1 MRPTVSPALRFLA
14 LVAGLPVAAT
24 IFSPLAT
31 EAFAIPPRT
40 ERVANRVAERR
51 YARMSIAEA
60 RVVRAEARV
69 AEIAPAVP
77 VPPPPRP
84 ATVRRMARAGVP
96 LGGPTPPAVA
106 LAAAPQP
113 PRSLAARQP
122 AAQPRAGSQAAIAP
136 AVPVPAAGA
145 PATAEKPATPPAAGE
160 IGAWTLD
167 PDQGVSPAA
176 AELAPD
182 GTLSVLAAGGDPAR
196 QQSQPPQEPA
206 ATPAASGPAVIQ
218 PPVELLPT
226 PAAK

>member
-1 MRPTVSPALRFLA
+1 MMRPTVSPALRFFA

-24 IFSPLAT
+24 IFSPLAS
-31 EAFAIPPRT
+31 EAFAIPPRG
-40 ERVANRVAERR
+40 ERVANRIAERR
-51 YARMSIAEA
+51 YARVSIAEA
-60 RVVRAEARV
+60 RVARAEARV

-96 LGGPTPPAVA
+96 LGGPMPPAVA
-106 LAAAPQP
+106 AAPAPQP
-113 PRSLAARQP
+113 PQSLAARPP
-122 AAQPRAGSQAAIAP
+122 AARPGAGSPATAAP
-136 AVPVPAAGA
+136 AGTA
-145 PATAEKPATPPAAGE
+145 PATATAVKPAAPAASE
-160 IGAWTLD
+160 PGAWTLD

-182 GTLSVLAAGGDPAR
+182 GTRSVLSAGGAPPPR
-196 QQSQPPQEPA
+196 QPA
-206 ATPAASGPAVIQ
+206 ATPAPSGPAVTQ